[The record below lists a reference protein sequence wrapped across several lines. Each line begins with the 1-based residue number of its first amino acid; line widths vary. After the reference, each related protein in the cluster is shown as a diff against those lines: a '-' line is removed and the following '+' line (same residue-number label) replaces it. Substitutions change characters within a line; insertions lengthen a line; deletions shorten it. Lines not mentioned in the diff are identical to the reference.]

1 MTSPLEVSGP
11 VQVWRINST
20 CIIEEGYSP
29 QVEHSR
35 KSKPSFLRRK
45 INKDKSSMKVW
56 CSLNCYYAGS
66 GAKEAQTGSA
76 GVYQTIK
83 QSAINIYEI
92 FRNLFSL
99 NPAVM

>member
-1 MTSPLEVSGP
+1 MGLCRVGE
-11 VQVWRINST
+11 ST
-20 CIIEEGYSP
+20 QLASSKRVTLLRLSILAT
-29 QVEHSR
+29 
-35 KSKPSFLRRK
+35 SKPSFLRRK

-66 GAKEAQTGSA
+66 GTKEAQTGSA